1 MYTIGIVSTKGGV
14 GKTTLAANLGA
25 ILADFGLRVLLI
37 DTDPQASLS
46 KYFALRH
53 QAELGLVDMIND
65 AELSALKVSD
75 TVLPNL
81 HIVLSNDSSGE
92 IQQTLPQRIDRGAR
106 IKHALFNPYVCDNY
120 DVAIIDTQ
128 GAVGALQDAA
138 VYACNDLLSPISPDI
153 LSAREFQA
161 GTLEMLERLDAGRAI
176 GLIPGNMKALIYK
189 MDQTKN
195 AKAIAAEINQSFM
208 AFNGKVRMLET
219 MVRSAKAYTEAAT
232 QRIPAHCHE
241 VFSAA
246 KSDSAYLT
254 MHHLVWEL
262 FPNFTGAYTR
272 CFRNLS
278 QTEVDAIAAKD
289 SMNPNNQCDIVANA
303 CAEAEHAV

>member
-46 KYFALRH
+46 KYY
-53 QAELGLVDMIND
+53 ELKHESEFGLVEMILD
-65 AELSALKVSD
+65 GELSALKVSE
-75 TVLPNL
+75 TILPNL
-81 HIVLSNDSSGE
+81 SIVLSNDSSGK
-92 IQQTLPQRIDRGAR
+92 IQQTLPQRVDRGAR
-106 IKHALFNPYVCDNY
+106 IKVALFNQYVCDNF

-176 GLIPGNMKALIYK
+176 GLVPGNMKALIYK
-189 MDQTKN
+189 MDQTRN
-195 AKAIAAEINQSFM
+195 AKAISNEIKQSFM
-208 AFNGKVRMLET
+208 EFNGKVRMLNT
-219 MVRSAKAYTEAAT
+219 VIRSAKAYTEAAT
-232 QRIPAHCHE
+232 KRIPAHCHE
-241 VFSAA
+241 FKSAG
-246 KSDSAYLT
+246 KSDSAYLA
-254 MHHLVWEL
+254 MHHLAWEL
-262 FPNFTGAYTR
+262 FPNFEHVYAP
-272 CFRNLS
+272 CFGQIS
-278 QTEVDAIAAKD
+278 DSEIEVIAEMDHYHPTSDQSKFE
-289 SMNPNNQCDIVANA
+289 
-303 CAEAEHAV
+303 EA